1 MMTTSIFFRFFL
13 KFQVGEHIEYSIC
26 FCDTDNCNIAWK
38 CICEDKSTTTVTTP
52 EEPTSTEQPSTEGT
66 TEDPLKCDINAKCK
80 GSPVLNYSFTNDQTE
95 CLNQC
100 QTYASSTHQSNCKW
114 ITFDIETGLCELFE
128 DCPSTD
134 VGDCYSCFSSEVT
147 CETACYIQGNCQVF
161 YLLQYN
167 INV

>member
-1 MMTTSIFFRFFL
+1 MTQKTLFL
-13 KFQVGEHIEYSIC
+13 NFQVGEQIECSTC
-26 FCDTDNCNIAWK
+26 FCDTDDCNIGK
-38 CICEDKSTTTVTTP
+38 CKCEDKSTTTVTTS
-52 EEPTSTEQPSTEGT
+52 EEPTSTRQPSTEGT
-66 TEDPLKCDINAKCK
+66 TKDPVKCDINAKCK

-100 QTYASSTHQSNCKW
+100 QTYASSTHQYNCKW

-134 VGDCYSCFSSEVT
+134 VGDCYSCVSSEVT

-161 YLLQYN
+161 HLLQYN
-167 INV
+167 INVLNW

>member
-1 MMTTSIFFRFFL
+1 VIEVDMVTTSIFL
-13 KFQVGEHIEYSIC
+13 NFQIGEQIECSTC
-26 FCDTDNCNIAWK
+26 FCDTDDCNIGK
-38 CICEDKSTTTVTTP
+38 CKCEDKSTTTLTTS
-52 EEPTSTEQPSTEGT
+52 EKPTSTEQPSTEGST
-66 TEDPLKCDINAKCK
+66 TEDPVKCDINAKCK

-100 QTYASSTHQSNCKW
+100 QTYASSMHQSNCKW

-134 VGDCYSCFSSEVT
+134 VGDCYSCVSSEVT

-161 YLLQYN
+161 YLLRYYE
-167 INV
+167 I